1 MKILKILLS
10 KKLFFK
16 INFLILNKQKFFI
29 NKLITFSLFKL
40 QKDKFN
46 FLIENKKFVLKLI
59 LLKILF
65 SLKKNC
71 KFICSKL

>member
-1 MKILKILLS
+1 MKTFKILLS

-46 FLIENKKFVLKLI
+46 FLIENKKFERKLI
-59 LLKILF
+59 SSKIFF
-65 SLKKNC
+65 SLKKNL
-71 KFICSKL
+71 KFI